1 MITPEQMTA
10 LQDALEKIAEP
21 VTDYIIKDVIRRI
34 MEAGQ
39 ITRTAE
45 YLVKQAFWLRNSRDG
60 LIVLLRKKNVPKAII
75 NTFTKAADIV
85 YKQMGAEPDE
95 ISDDILKAA
104 IKLATQNFTNLTQ
117 TIGMVDPFGVALP
130 MQQAYR
136 SCTDY
141 AFKMVLSGA
150 QSYQQACYEAS
161 KNLIDQGVRVIDYES
176 GRHTSVDAAIRRNIF
191 GGMGLMVEQLEEHL
205 HDQMGANGWE
215 LSAHEACAKD
225 HEPYQGRQFT
235 NAQYERLNGT
245 ATSPGIL
252 KRRIGTLNC
261 KHIAFPVILGV
272 QKPIYSQKEL
282 ADMRAR
288 NRAGVTFEGKHYTM
302 YEATQMQRQ
311 IERAIRNQKRRIT
324 AFEQLPGQQ
333 DKLRAARIKYIAL
346 SRKYK
351 EFSSVAG
358 LRTQDARLLV
368 EDFGPS
374 QERRAYQVEQ
384 SA

>member
-10 LQDALEKIAEP
+10 LQDALEKIADP
-21 VTDYIIKDVIRRI
+21 VTDYIITDVIRRI
-34 MEAGQ
+34 MEAGRF
-39 ITRTAE
+39 TRTAE
-45 YLVKQAFWLRNSRDG
+45 YLLKQAFWLRNSRDG
-60 LIVLLRKKNVPKAII
+60 LNVLLRKKNVSQEII
-75 NTFTKAADIV
+75 NTFTKAANMV
-85 YKQMGAEPDE
+85 YRQMGAKPDR

-104 IKLATQNFTNLTQ
+104 IKLAEKNLTNMTQ

-130 MQQAYR
+130 LQQAYR

-150 QSYQQACYEAS
+150 QSYEKACFEAS
-161 KNLIDQGVRVIDYES
+161 KNLIDQGVVVIDYES

-205 HDQMGANGWE
+205 HDEMGATGWE

-225 HEPYQGRQFT
+225 HEPYQGRQYT
-235 NAQYERLNGT
+235 NMQYERLNGT
-245 ATSPGIL
+245 ADNPGIL

-261 KHIAFPVILGV
+261 KHIAFPVFIGI
-272 QKPIYSQKEL
+272 QEPIYSKEQL
-282 ADMRAR
+282 AEMKER
-288 NRAGVTFEGKHYTM
+288 NKKGVDFEGKHYSM

-311 IERAIRNQKRRIT
+311 LERAIRNQKRRIT
-324 AFEQLPGQQ
+324 AFEQLPGQEE
-333 DKLRAARIKYIAL
+333 KLKAARIKYVSL

-358 LRTQDARLLV
+358 LRTQDQRLLV
-368 EDFGPS
+368 EYFGPN
-374 QERRAYQVEQ
+374 QERA
-384 SA
+384 ALKAG